1 MFGKNTLRKTFA
13 AMTLAAVWTV
23 SSMVAFALPKD
34 VTGEITVTGSV
45 TVNGSNAVS
54 GATIFS
60 NATITTASG
69 SSALVSLGK
78 LGRVEV
84 QADSTMKLMFTDNS
98 IIAMLDT
105 GKIHVSNAAGV
116 ATTVTT
122 KHATAMSDSS
132 QANNFYVQTA
142 CANTYVD
149 TTSGLV
155 TMREGAGAKQVA
167 AGSSA
172 MAGTMGQTGCKPCL
186 RPDSAPG
193 PSIGNWPW
201 LILLAAGAAVTGIY
215 FGTKSKDN
223 DVGGPTTI
231 PSPIR

>member
-1 MFGKNTLRKTFA
+1 MFGKNILRKTFA

-54 GATIFS
+54 GATVFS
-60 NATITTASG
+60 DSTIRTASG
-69 SSALVSLGK
+69 SSAIISLGK
-78 LGRVEV
+78 LGRFEV
-84 QADSTMKLMFTDNS
+84 QADSSVKLTFSESS
-98 IIAMLDT
+98 IIAMLDE
-105 GKIHVSNAAGV
+105 GKIRISNAAGV
-116 ATTVTT
+116 VTTVTT
-122 KHATAMSDSS
+122 KHATAMSDTS

-142 CANTYVD
+142 CANTWVD

-155 TMREGAGAKQVA
+155 TMREGAKDKQVA
-167 AGSSA
+167 AGSSS

-193 PSIGNWPW
+193 PSVGNWPW
-201 LILLAAGAAVTGIY
+201 LILLAAGAAGAGIY
-215 FGTKSKDN
+215 FGTKGDDN
-223 DVGGPTTI
+223 DFGGNTTI